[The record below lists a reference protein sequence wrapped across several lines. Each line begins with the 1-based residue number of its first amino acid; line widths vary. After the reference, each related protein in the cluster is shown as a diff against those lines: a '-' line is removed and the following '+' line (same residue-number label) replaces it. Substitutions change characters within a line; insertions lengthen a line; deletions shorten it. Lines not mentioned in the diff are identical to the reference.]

1 LAEETSKIEND
12 AVVDVEEP
20 PYPSARYAWY
30 VVGVLMV
37 IYVFSF
43 VDRQVMGLLVGPI
56 KRDLDLSDTQM
67 GLLMGTA
74 FAVFYTL
81 FGIPIGRL
89 ADSTSRRGLIAVGLI
104 LWSVMTTFCGLAKTF
119 VQFLMARMGVGVGE
133 ATLSPSAYSLIADY
147 FPKEKLATAISVY
160 GMGIYIG
167 AGMAYLLGAVI
178 IGFAGGAEM
187 WTIPIVGEI
196 RPWQIV
202 FLIVG
207 IPGIFVSAIML
218 TVKEPFRRGVKRIR
232 GADGNLKAVSVPLA
246 EVFGYM
252 SANWKTFLTHNVGFA
267 MLSFS
272 SYGSGQWIP
281 EFLIRNHGWERETA
295 GYWYG
300 SMVMIG
306 GVSGIVTGGRI
317 ADYLAKRGSR
327 CSKMQAGVIAALVW
341 APFGILYP
349 IVENQTLLLIL
360 IFGAVFTAS
369 MPFGAAPAAIQEM
382 MPPRMRAQASAI
394 YLFVVNL
401 IGLGLGPAVV
411 GLVTDKVFGDEMSLR
426 YSLLWVSTLAHI
438 GAAFLLWRGLRSYEN
453 SIDYLNKWSDSKA

>member
-1 LAEETSKIEND
+1 MADENPSSE
-12 AVVDVEEP
+12 VQVEEP

-56 KRDLDLSDTQM
+56 KRDLELSDFQM

-74 FAVFYTL
+74 FAVFYTF

-89 ADSTSRRGLIAVGLI
+89 ADSKSRRGLIAVGLI
-104 LWSVMTTFCGLAKTF
+104 LWSIMTVACGLAKTF
-119 VQFLMARMGVGVGE
+119 TQFLGARMGVGVGE

-147 FPKEKLATAISVY
+147 FPKERLATAISVY

-178 IGFAGGAEM
+178 IGFAEGAEM
-187 WTIPIVGEI
+187 WTVPVVGEI
-196 RPWQIV
+196 RPWQVV

-207 IPGIFVSAIML
+207 LPGIFVSLILL
-218 TVKEPFRRGVKRIR
+218 TVKEPYRRGVKRIR
-232 GADGNLKAVSVPLA
+232 AADGSMKSVAVPIG
-246 EVFGYM
+246 EVFRYIG
-252 SANWKTFLTHNVGFA
+252 SNWKTFLTHNVGFA

-281 EFLIRNHGWERETA
+281 EFLIRNHGWERGTA

-300 SMVMIG
+300 SIVMIG

-327 CSKMQAGVIAALVW
+327 CSKMQAGVIAAVVW

-349 IVENQTLLLIL
+349 IVENQALLLFL
-360 IFGAVFTAS
+360 LFGAVFTAS

-401 IGLGLGPAVV
+401 IGLGLGPAAV
-411 GLVTDKVFGDEMSLR
+411 GLVTDQVFGDEMSLR
-426 YSLLWVSTLAHI
+426 YSLLWVGIFAHI
-438 GAAFLLWRGLRSYEN
+438 AAVLLLWRGLRSYEN
-453 SIDYLNKWSDSKA
+453 SIDFLKKWSDSEA